1 MSFEFQS
8 LEIPDVLL
16 VRMERHKD
24 ARGFFQETFRETLF
38 MDAGIQER
46 FVQENFV
53 SSMQGVLRGLH
64 YQLPPQAQGKLVGV
78 TSGEIFDVAVDL
90 RFGGPTFGKAV
101 ARRLDATSGE
111 LVWIPPGFAHGYLVL
126 SDRADVV
133 YKVTAEYSPE
143 LERGIRWDDPALGID
158 WPVIDPIMSDKDRDQ
173 PVLELADNPFQV

>member
-53 SSMQGVLRGLH
+53 CSMQGVLRGLH

>member
-1 MSFEFQS
+1 
-8 LEIPDVLL
+8 
-16 VRMERHKD
+16 MERHKD